1 MRGLSLIELMVA
13 MTLGGFLIFGATQVY
28 VESRQTYAINETT
41 ARLQENAAYALNML
55 EPDIRM
61 ANYWGLAKGAGLI
74 GGQSAQAEASG
85 GGPDDCGINYARDL
99 SVNVEGSNN
108 EYTLGC
114 DAYGAGAIATADT
127 LTVRRAASAI
137 AEPEAERLQIC
148 STRLVGRL
156 FSDGSECDP
165 APVGQVNNLVVN
177 TYYVDRDSVQ
187 RAGVP
192 ALRQH
197 HLVDGGEFRDDEI
210 ISGVE
215 DLQVQFGIDTSG
227 RFDGTATHYVNADAV
242 PENASIVAV
251 RLWLLVRSDVPEAG
265 FTDNI
270 VYEYGDRSE
279 ANGITADLN
288 NPAHATFAYAPRL
301 STDASTNGVQ
311 RYRRLLVAKTIQIR
325 NALTF

>member
-28 VESRQTYAINETT
+28 VDSRQTYAINETT

-74 GGQSAQAEASG
+74 GGQSAQTEASG
-85 GGPDDCGINYARDL
+85 GGPDDCGVNYALDL

-114 DAYGAGAIATADT
+114 KAYRGGAVASADT
-127 LTVRRAASAI
+127 LTIRRAASTVT
-137 AEPEAERLQIC
+137 EPIEERLQIC

-177 TYYVDRDSVQ
+177 TYYVDRDSVA

-227 RFDGTATHYVNADAV
+227 RFDGTATQYVNADAV

-270 VYEYGDRSE
+270 IYEYGDRSKD
-279 ANGITADLN
+279 NGTTADLN
-288 NPAHATFAYAPRL
+288 DEAAKGRAYQPSL
-301 STDASTNGVQ
+301 SQATDANGVQ